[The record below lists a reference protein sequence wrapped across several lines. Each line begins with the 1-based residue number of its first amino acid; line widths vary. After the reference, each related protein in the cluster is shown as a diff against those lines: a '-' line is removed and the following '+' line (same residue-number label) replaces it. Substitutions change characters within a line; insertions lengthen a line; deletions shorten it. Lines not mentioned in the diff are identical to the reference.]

1 MSENK
6 VKPKRENPRRLVI
19 VGVGN
24 LLLKDEGIGIH
35 AVKALQELNLP
46 AYVAIIDGGTS
57 PDLIA
62 YSGAGEKLIIID
74 AVKAGGE
81 LGAIYRFTPDNLN
94 SASGKAISLH
104 ELGVPES
111 LQLMRLAGNE
121 PEETIIIGIEPQE
134 ISWGLELS
142 PALQQKIPEIVEIVL
157 KEIGINKTKNQA

>member
-1 MSENK
+1 MDENK
-6 VKPKRENPRRLVI
+6 AQSKRKNPQRFVI

-35 AVKALQELNLP
+35 TVKALQELQLP
-46 AYVAIIDGGTS
+46 ECVEIIDGGTS

-62 YSGAGEKLIIID
+62 YSEAESKLIIID

-81 LGAIYRFTPDNLN
+81 PGAIYRFTPDNLD
-94 SASGKAISLH
+94 SAQGRAISLH

-121 PEETIIIGIEPQE
+121 PEEIVIIGIEPQE
-134 ISWGLELS
+134 IDWGIELS
-142 PALQQKIPEIVEIVL
+142 PVLQQKIPDIIKLILVEI
-157 KEIGINKTKNQA
+157 EPAIHQSC

>member
-1 MSENK
+1 MNENK
-6 VKPKRENPRRLVI
+6 AEPKRESPHRFVI

-46 AYVAIIDGGTS
+46 ECVEIIDGGTS

-62 YSGAGEKLIIID
+62 YSEAEGKLIIID

-81 LGAIYRFTPDNLN
+81 PGAIYRFTPDNLD
-94 SASGKAISLH
+94 SASDRAISLH
-104 ELGVPES
+104 ELGVTES

-121 PEETIIIGIEPQE
+121 PEEIVIIGIEPQE
-134 ISWGLELS
+134 IEWGIELS
-142 PALQQKIPEIVEIVL
+142 PGLQQKIPDIIKLILVEIEPD
-157 KEIGINKTKNQA
+157 KQQDC